1 MVKVFISG
9 SMRIKHLDNNV
20 LSRINNIL
28 EKSYGVIV
36 GDADGVDSSVQE
48 YLKQKG
54 AKSVLVY
61 CTGGRPR
68 NNIGNWE
75 TNSVSTMSKP
85 GTRAY
90 FTAKD
95 LEMASDCDYG
105 LMVWDS
111 KSTGTLSN
119 AVELLSRR
127 KKSLV
132 YVNKAKEFITVSDVS
147 DLRKLLQYM
156 SPSSLSK
163 AEEKLKIK
171 NRIESLSHEQVQIFA

>member
-1 MVKVFISG
+1 MIKVFISG
-9 SMRIKHLDNNV
+9 SMRITQLDENV

-28 EKSYGVIV
+28 EKNYEVLV

-48 YLKQKG
+48 YLKQQA

-61 CTGGRPR
+61 CTGDRPR
-68 NNIGNWE
+68 NNIGMWE
-75 TNSVSTMSKP
+75 TNNICTTSKP

-95 LEMASDCDYG
+95 LQMANDCDYG
-105 LMVWDS
+105 LMIWDS

-119 AVELLSRR
+119 AIELLNRH

-132 YVNKAKEFITVSDVS
+132 YVNKAKEFITISDVA
-147 DLRKLLQYM
+147 DLRRLLQYM
-156 SPSSLSK
+156 APSSFGK
-163 AEEKLKIK
+163 AEEKIHISKKLDALS
-171 NRIESLSHEQVQIFA
+171 NEQESLFA